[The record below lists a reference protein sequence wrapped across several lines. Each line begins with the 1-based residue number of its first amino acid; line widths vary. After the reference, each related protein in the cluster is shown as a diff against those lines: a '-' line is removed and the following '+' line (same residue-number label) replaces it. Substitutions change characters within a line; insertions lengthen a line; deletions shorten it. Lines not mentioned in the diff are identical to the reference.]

1 MEDKRMARK
10 DLKSIKFEK
19 GDLVRPA
26 GLRFPVVLG
35 IVLEQHG
42 MRVTVRWVVGPKTGP
57 VARPPQTRTLV
68 YVLEKVG
75 EEGAK

>member
-10 DLKSIKFEK
+10 DLESIKFEK
-19 GDLVRPA
+19 GDLVRLANYPSNT
-26 GLRFPVVLG
+26 LG

-42 MRVTVRWVVGPKTGP
+42 IRVIVRWVAGQYADLIISK
-57 VARPPQTRTLV
+57 QTI
-68 YVLEKVG
+68 YALEKVG